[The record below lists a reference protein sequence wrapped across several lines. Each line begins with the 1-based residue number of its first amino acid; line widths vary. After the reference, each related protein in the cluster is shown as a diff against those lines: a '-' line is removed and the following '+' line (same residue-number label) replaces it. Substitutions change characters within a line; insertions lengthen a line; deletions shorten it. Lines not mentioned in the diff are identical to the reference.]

1 MATLEKIRSKAGVL
15 VIVFVGFA
23 LFAFIMTDLLSS
35 GNSIFQRRQMN
46 VAEINGHTI
55 TIQEFQAKV
64 SEMEE
69 YAKLNSGQSSLDEEM
84 VFRLR
89 EQAWNQVVND
99 VVMSEKYEDTG
110 IEVTSEELLDMVTG
124 RNIHPTI
131 RQLFTNPQTGAFDQ
145 EQVINFLHSKKF
157 DPNADFYWRFVEQQ
171 IISERLFEKY
181 TTLLKKGFYVPS
193 IWAQTE
199 TEARAQEVDFD
210 FIVRRLTSVSDS
222 AVSVSDQ
229 EISSYYKSH
238 TDQFKQNATRDVE
251 YITFDVIPTAA
262 DKQLTSQWI
271 DEMKNDFEADDID
284 PAQFVRLNSDVP
296 FNARYFKPGA
306 LEPQIREFVT
316 HAKPGDVYGPY
327 FEDDTYKLTRLV
339 DVAQLPDSVK
349 ARHILLRGENMQAVN
364 QLADSLMNLLKN
376 GADFAQLARRYSQ
389 DQGSAIN
396 GGDLGWFGE
405 GMMIQP
411 FNDAAFFGKK
421 GDLVKVESQFG
432 IHIINI
438 QDQSQPTTKYQLAT
452 LARKVTY
459 SSKTY
464 QDIYSEA
471 TRFAAIN
478 NTREKF
484 EKGIEDENLT
494 RKYGRDLQKND
505 RTVGAL
511 ESPRELVKWAF
522 HASEGD
528 LSPIFEFG
536 DQFVIA
542 LLTKATNE
550 GTMPLSAVR
559 TRIERELMNDK
570 KADFLIQQFKQ
581 EATNGQSL
589 TAIAQ
594 RMNTEVQSATNVS
607 FDAFQVTGAGV
618 EPALVSLAVYSP
630 EGKLSGP
637 VRGNN
642 GVYMIQVNSKQASDN
657 NNQSVVRTQLEN
669 ELNMKVDYQL
679 LETIREKAKIDD
691 NRANFY

>member
-35 GNSIFQRRQMN
+35 GTSLFQRRQMN
-46 VAEINGHTI
+46 VADINGHTI
-55 TIQEFQAKV
+55 TIQEFQARV

-69 YAKLNSGQSSLDEEM
+69 YARLNSGQSSLDQEM

-89 EQAWNQVVND
+89 EQAWNQMVNE
-99 VVMSEKYEDTG
+99 VVMGEKYEETG
-110 IEVTSEELLDMVTG
+110 VEVTSDELLDMVTG
-124 RNIHPTI
+124 KNIHPTI
-131 RQLFTNPQTGAFDQ
+131 RQLFTNPQTQAFDQ
-145 EQVINFLHSKKF
+145 EQVVNFLRSKKY

-171 IISERLFEKY
+171 LISERLFNKY
-181 TTLLKKGFYVPS
+181 TTLLKKGLYVPS
-193 IWAQTE
+193 LWTE
-199 TEARAQEVDFD
+199 TEVEARSQEVDFD

-222 AVSVSDQ
+222 AVTVSDQ

-251 YITFDVIPTAA
+251 YVTFDVTPTEA
-262 DKQLTSQWI
+262 DKQLAGQWI
-271 DEMKNDFEADDID
+271 EEMKDDFGADDID

-306 LEPQIREFVT
+306 LEPQISDFVT
-316 HAKPGDVYGPY
+316 HAQPGDVYGPY

-339 DVAQLPDSVK
+339 DVAQIPDSVK
-349 ARHILLRGENMQAVN
+349 ARHILLRGENMQATN
-364 QLADSLMNLLKN
+364 QLADSLMNLIKN
-376 GADFAQLARRYSQ
+376 GADFAQLARTYSQ

-405 GMMIQP
+405 GMMVQP
-411 FNDAAFFGKK
+411 FNDAVFFGKK

-432 IHIINI
+432 VHIINI
-438 QDQSQPTTKYQLAT
+438 QDQSRPTTKYQLAT
-452 LARKVTY
+452 LGRKVTY

-464 QDIYSEA
+464 QDVYSEA

-522 HASEGD
+522 NASEGD

-542 LLTKATNE
+542 LLTQSRSE

-559 TRIERELMNDK
+559 PRIERELMNDK
-570 KADFLIQQFKQ
+570 KADLLMRQFEQ
-581 EATNGQSL
+581 EATSNQSL
-589 TAIAQ
+589 TAIA
-594 RMNTEVQSATNVS
+594 RAMNTEVQSATNVS
-607 FDAFQVTGAGV
+607 FDAYQVTGAGV

-630 EGKLSGP
+630 EGKVSGP

-642 GVYMIQVNSKQASDN
+642 GVYMVQVNNKQASDTEP
-657 NNQSVVRTQLEN
+657 SAVRAQLEN
-669 ELNMKVDYQL
+669 DLAMKVDYQM
-679 LETIREKAKIDD
+679 LETIREKATIDD